1 MRRHLHSSQFVVWP
15 LEYIVL
21 VRYIPPGRLRDNKMF
36 RQVAGVREHY
46 WVRQLRSLQPN
57 GLSICLPKRRGEN
70 RRPSRPMRFDAR
82 VEETNQPDVH
92 GNKRRGKV
100 LYDRCIYVD
109 VDHHTRS
116 HAHEST
122 SCNTRRRFEYWL
134 KLSRS
139 NPEQL
144 AENIHQSKHLRL
156 RILNVIDANMNAEQ
170 VYDHVQSVQT

>member
-1 MRRHLHSSQFVVWP
+1 
-15 LEYIVL
+15 
-21 VRYIPPGRLRDNKMF
+21 MF

-70 RRPSRPMRFDAR
+70 RRTPRPMRFDAR

-109 VDHHTRS
+109 VDHHTRG

-122 SCNTRRRFEYWL
+122 SCNIRRRFLYWL

-170 VYDHVQSVQT
+170 VDDHVQSVQTSIRSLLERYRRRPGNLKGI